1 MLSIS
6 QLKDK
11 ALEQLKG
18 NWTEPVLATLVYVVI
33 VGVLAG
39 MQEIPKI
46 GNLIYLV
53 IALLFFPVYGAGYAI
68 AMLTFFRGD
77 KNNLISKLFDPL
89 KNEYGRYLGTML
101 LVAIYTFL
109 WTLLFIIPGIIKSLS
124 YAMTVYILKDNPEMN
139 NNEAIELSMKMMDGY
154 KWKLFVL
161 QLSFLGWA
169 LLGILT
175 LGIGY
180 LWLFPYIQ
188 TTMAAFYEAR
198 KDDFTANNIVVE

>member
-6 QLKDK
+6 ELKDK

-18 NWTEPVLATLVYVVI
+18 NWTEPVLATLVYFVI
-33 VGVLAG
+33 FGVLAG
-39 MQEIPKI
+39 MQAVPGI
-46 GNLIYLV
+46 GRLIY
-53 IALLFFPVYGAGYAI
+53 IAAAFLFLPVYDAGYGI

-77 KNNLISKLFDPL
+77 KNNLISKSFEPL
-89 KNEYGRYLGTML
+89 KNDYGRYLGTML
-101 LVAIYTFL
+101 LVMVYTFL
-109 WTLLFIIPGIIKSLS
+109 WTLLLIIPGIIKQLS
-124 YAMTVYILKDNPEMN
+124 YSLTVYILKDNPEMK

-175 LGIGY
+175 LCIGY
-180 LWLFPYIQ
+180 LWLVPYVQ
-188 TTMAAFYEAR
+188 TTMAAFYEER
-198 KDDFTANNIVVE
+198 KADFASNETEVE

>member
-11 ALEQLKG
+11 ALEQLRG
-18 NWTEPVLATLVYVVI
+18 NWTEPVLATLVYFVI

-39 MQEIPKI
+39 MQAIPAI
-46 GNLIYLV
+46 GSLIYFV
-53 IALLFFPVYGAGYAI
+53 AALLIFPVYGAGYGI

-77 KNNLISKLFDPL
+77 KNNLISKSFDPL

-101 LVAIYTFL
+101 LVFVYTFL
-109 WTLLFIIPGIIKSLS
+109 WTLLLIIPGIIKSLS
-124 YAMTVYILKDNPEMN
+124 YGLTVYILKDNPEMK

-161 QLSFLGWA
+161 QLSFLGWV

-175 LGIGY
+175 LCIGY
-180 LWLFPYIQ
+180 LWLVPYIQ
-188 TTMAAFYEAR
+188 TTMAAFYEER
-198 KDDFTANNIVVE
+198 KAGFTANNIVE

>member
-1 MLSIS
+1 MSSIS

-11 ALEQLKG
+11 ALEQLRG
-18 NWTEPVLATLVYVVI
+18 NWREPVLTTLVYFVI
-33 VGVLAG
+33 VGVFAG
-39 MQEIPKI
+39 MQEIPAI
-46 GNLIYLV
+46 GIFIYIAATLLI
-53 IALLFFPVYGAGYAI
+53 FPVYGAGYGI
-68 AMLTFFRGD
+68 AMLAFFRGD
-77 KNNLISKLFDPL
+77 KNNLISKSFDPL

-101 LVAIYTFL
+101 LVIVYAFL

-124 YAMTVYILKDNPEMN
+124 YGLTVYILKDNPEMK

-180 LWLFPYIQ
+180 LWLVPYVQ
-188 TTMAAFYEAR
+188 TTIAAFYEER
-198 KDDFTANNIVVE
+198 KADFAVNNTVVE

>member
-53 IALLFFPVYGAGYAI
+53 IALLFFPVYGAGYVI
-68 AMLTFFRGD
+68 AMLTFLRGD

-101 LVAIYTFL
+101 LVAVYTFL

-139 NNEAIELSMKMMDGY
+139 NNEAIELR
-154 KWKLFVL
+154 
-161 QLSFLGWA
+161 
-169 LLGILT
+169 
-175 LGIGY
+175 
-180 LWLFPYIQ
+180 
-188 TTMAAFYEAR
+188 EAS
-198 KDDFTANNIVVE
+198 

>member
-18 NWTEPVLATLVYVVI
+18 NWTEPVLATLVYFVI
-33 VGVLAG
+33 VSILAG
-39 MQEIPKI
+39 MQAIPAI
-46 GNLIYLV
+46 GSLIYFV
-53 IALLFFPVYGAGYAI
+53 AALLIFPVYGAGYGI

-77 KNNLISKLFDPL
+77 KNNLISKSFDPL

-101 LVAIYTFL
+101 LVFVYTFL
-109 WTLLFIIPGIIKSLS
+109 WTLLLIIPGIIKSLS
-124 YAMTVYILKDNPEMN
+124 YGLTVYILKDNPEMK

-175 LGIGY
+175 LCIGY
-180 LWLFPYIQ
+180 LWLVPYIQ
-188 TTMAAFYEAR
+188 TTMAAFYEER
-198 KDDFTANNIVVE
+198 KADFAVNNTVVE